1 MRIAILGAGNVGIPL
16 AKAFAGAGHDVQLA
30 NSRGPETIRDLAA
43 SLGATAASSADAV
56 KDVEAIVIS
65 VNPRSYE
72 QIRPLLAHVPE
83 DVPVIDTGNYHPLR
97 DGYIAAMDDGQVE
110 AIWISEQLGRPVT
123 KAWNTL
129 TSMTMVEKPGPAG
142 SPGRIAISVAGDDP
156 DARRLAATLTDIS
169 GFDPVDI
176 GGLANSWRTQPGNP
190 AYCTE
195 LPVEAFRVAVER
207 ADATIAPIRRNLIHK
222 IFDTFGG
229 DLDRQDV
236 VRVFRAV
243 TRTPD
248 PS

>member
-1 MRIAILGAGNVGIPL
+1 MKIAILGAGNVGIPL

-30 NSRGPETIRDLAA
+30 NSRGPESIRDLAA
-43 SLGATAASSADAV
+43 SLGASAASAAEAVRDA
-56 KDVEAIVIS
+56 EAIVIS
-65 VNPRSYE
+65 VNPGSYGR
-72 QIRPLLAHVPE
+72 IRPLLADVPE

-97 DGYIAAMDDGQVE
+97 DGNIAAMDNGQIE

-129 TSMTMVEKPGPAG
+129 TSMTMVEKPAPAG
-142 SPGRIAISVAGDDP
+142 SPGRIAISVAGDNA
-156 DARRLAATLTDIS
+156 DARELAATLTDIS

-176 GGLANSWRTQPGNP
+176 GSLDNSWRTQPGNP

-195 LPVEAFRVAVER
+195 LPVDAFRVAVER
-207 ADATIAPIRRNLIHK
+207 ADAATAPIRRNLMHK
-222 IFDTFGG
+222 IFDTFGE
-229 DLDRQDV
+229 DLGREDV

-248 PS
+248 PV